1 MAKGGARVGA
11 GRPPKHEPRP
21 KASVPRSGRDVSAM
35 EHLQSVLNDP
45 DASPSR
51 KDRVAVSLLN
61 VLIRQGGVS
70 KKAVAERE
78 SQQAGWGTS
87 WYRLLHREDSADFDP
102 AGMPEDE
109 RRLWEAERRRKPP
122 KPGEPRRPSVD
133 EILAE
138 REQRPPSADWGTD
151 LDFKQPLPSWDQL
164 LGSRHPREV
173 TPKDDDDE

>member
-21 KASVPRSGRDVSAM
+21 TAPAPRSGRDVTAM

-70 KKAVAERE
+70 KKVTDEERARSIDLGTE
-78 SQQAGWGTS
+78 WEKLLRRDRPTAMEPEVQA
-87 WYRLLHREDSADFDP
+87 
-102 AGMPEDE
+102 
-109 RRLWEAERRRKPP
+109 AERRKPQ
-122 KPGEPRRPSVD
+122 KPDRGID
-133 EILAE
+133 DILAE
-138 REQRPPSADWGTD
+138 REKALPPWRFSVPGERNDRNV
-151 LDFKQPLPSWDQL
+151 PP
-164 LGSRHPREV
+164 
-173 TPKDDDDE
+173 DDE